1 MRSLELLNEQDR
13 EIVAFRFGA
22 DLTAPQIAKVTH
34 QPLTTVEGRLY
45 RALRRLRA
53 ALEPEEVPAEDAVA
67 QRGARRA
74 ASL

>member
-1 MRSLELLNEQDR
+1 MLNQQDR
-13 EIVAFRFGA
+13 EIVALRFGA

-45 RALRRLRA
+45 RALRRLRTV
-53 ALEPEEVPAEDAVA
+53 LEPEEVPASDASA
-67 QRGARRA
+67 QPGVRRA